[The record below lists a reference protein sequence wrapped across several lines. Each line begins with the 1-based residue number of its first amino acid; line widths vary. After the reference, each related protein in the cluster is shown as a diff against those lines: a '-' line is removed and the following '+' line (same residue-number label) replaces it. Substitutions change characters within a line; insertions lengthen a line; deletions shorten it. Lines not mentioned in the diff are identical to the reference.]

1 MKKAKITTVGSS
13 TGIILSKEI
22 LEKLQVEKGDTVYF
36 IDTPNGVEIT
46 AYDTE
51 FEEQISVARRVMKDH
66 RNALKELAK

>member
-22 LEKLQVEKGDTVYF
+22 LEKLKVEKGDTVYF

-51 FEEQISVARRVMKDH
+51 FEEQMSVARRVMKDH

>member
-22 LEKLQVEKGDTVYF
+22 LDKLQVEKGDTVYF

-51 FEEQISVARRVMKDH
+51 FEEQMSIARRVMKDH
-66 RNALKELAK
+66 RNALRELAK